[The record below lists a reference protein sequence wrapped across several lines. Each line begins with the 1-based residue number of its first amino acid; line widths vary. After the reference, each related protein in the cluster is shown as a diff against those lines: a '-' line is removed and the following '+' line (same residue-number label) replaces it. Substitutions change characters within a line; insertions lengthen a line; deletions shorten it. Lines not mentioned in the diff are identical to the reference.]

1 MAMPTNPFRL
11 LAVLLAAAVL
21 MTLGGGLWWYGAP
34 ETPFGPIFAG
44 LGVALAI
51 VVLKPGQRA

>member
-1 MAMPTNPFRL
+1 MKWIL
-11 LAVLLAAAVL
+11 LVAAVL

-34 ETPFGPIFAG
+34 DAPFGPIFAG

>member
-1 MAMPTNPFRL
+1 MKWI
-11 LAVLLAAAVL
+11 LLAAAVL
-21 MTLGGGLWWYGAP
+21 MTAGGGLWWYGAP
-34 ETPFGPIFAG
+34 DAPFGPIFAG